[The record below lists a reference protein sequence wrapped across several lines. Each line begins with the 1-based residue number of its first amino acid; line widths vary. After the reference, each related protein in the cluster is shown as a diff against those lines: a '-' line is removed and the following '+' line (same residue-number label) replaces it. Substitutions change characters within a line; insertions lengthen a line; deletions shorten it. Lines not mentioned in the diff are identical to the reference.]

1 MLLRHLY
8 YFTVLS
14 KEAHFAKAAQTC
26 CVTQPALSSALR
38 KLEDDFGVRL
48 VERGNNFAGLTSEG
62 KRVLAWAQQIVSDF
76 ESLKQELATSSKAL
90 TGTVRLG
97 VIPAAM
103 PITGF
108 FTETVLRTHPDAHID
123 MQAIS
128 SRSIQSGLDSLELHG
143 GLTYLDNEPL
153 ERVIQLPLYVE
164 RYVVISK
171 RGHFTDPGPVPWQR
185 LEREPLCLLN
195 QEMQNRR
202 ILDAAA
208 KRCQAELTPQITA
221 NSFLTVCAHL
231 RRGGWI
237 SIVPETLPSLYG
249 LETEF
254 DIHRIT
260 GDRTTQTVGLVV
272 PDRQPMSKTTN
283 ALFSTVLKSSLA
295 DDFAKANP
303 QVR

>member
-1 MLLRHLY
+1 MLIRHLH

-14 KEAHFAKAAQTC
+14 REGHFAKAAQVC
-26 CVTQPALSSALR
+26 NVTQPALSAALR

-48 VERGNNFAGLTSEG
+48 VERGHNFSGLTGEG
-62 KRVLAWAQQIVSDF
+62 KRVLAWAQQILSDF
-76 ESLKQELATSSKAL
+76 ESLKHDLAESAASL
-90 TGTVRLG
+90 SGTLRLG

-108 FTETVLRTHPDAHID
+108 FTETFLTTHPVAQID

-128 SRSIQSGLDSLELHG
+128 SRQIQAGLDSLELHG

-164 RYVVISK
+164 RYVVIAK
-171 RGHFTDPGPVPWQR
+171 RGYFSDKGPVPWQR

-195 QEMQNRR
+195 EEMQNRR

-208 KRCQAELTPQITA
+208 KRNHATLKPQITA

-231 RRGGWI
+231 RRGAWI

-249 LETEF
+249 LEGEF
-254 DIHRIT
+254 DIHRIS
-260 GDRTTQTVGLVV
+260 GDATTQTIGLVV
-272 PDRQPMSKTTN
+272 PDRQPMAKMTH
-283 ALFSTVLKSSLA
+283 ALFSAVLKSSLA
-295 DDFAKANP
+295 EDFAAAHP
-303 QVR
+303 GVR